1 MAKRRKS
8 TFHRLSSSRLNRNQR
23 RELSRRIAAGDPG
36 LSIVNPHAGGID
48 VGNESHF
55 AAVPADRDPN
65 PVQEFGCWTADL
77 NRMAEWFV
85 SCGID
90 TVAVQATGVYWVA
103 LHDVLTEHGIRVVL
117 VNARNTKNV
126 PGRKSDVQECQWLMK
141 LHTYGLLRDS
151 FHLAK
156 EMESVRTLWRLRERH
171 VAEAGRA
178 VQHMQKALT
187 RMNIQ
192 LANALSDITGVS
204 GMKIISAILHGER
217 DPYQLADLRD
227 KRVKASREE
236 VARSLEGNW
245 REDVLF
251 ELRQA
256 LHSYRFIH
264 EQMQECDQQ
273 LEGYLSKLPN
283 APAIP
288 VPTVS
293 PGEGKVTKK
302 RKTRK
307 ARDNEPRILN
317 LEAELTRICGVN
329 LCSIDGI
336 SVITAQTIVAE
347 IGTDMSAFPSEKDF
361 ASWLGLTPGK
371 DVSGGKV
378 VAEGRRKVKNRV
390 AAALRMAA
398 TTLLKSESCLGA
410 RYRHLRRELPS
421 KKAAVK
427 AMARHLAVLVYR
439 LFTRGQAWVDRGAAH
454 YEQRRRELDLAKLE
468 SIARARG
475 FQLIPM
481 AQAS

>member
-1 MAKRRKS
+1 
-8 TFHRLSSSRLNRNQR
+8 LSSNRLNRNQR

-77 NRMAEWFV
+77 HRMAEWFV
-85 SCGID
+85 ACRID
-90 TVAVQATGVYWVA
+90 TVAVQATGVYWMA
-103 LHDVLTEHGIRVVL
+103 LDDVLTKHGIRVVL

-151 FHLAK
+151 FRLAK
-156 EMESVRTLWRLRERH
+156 EMASVRTLWRLRDRH

-187 RMNIQ
+187 EMNIQ
-192 LANALSDITGVS
+192 LANALSDLTGVS
-204 GMKIISAILHGER
+204 GMKIITAILDGER
-217 DPYQLADLRD
+217 DPHRLADLRD
-227 KRVKASREE
+227 KRVKSSREE
-236 VARSLEGNW
+236 IARSLEANW
-245 REDVLF
+245 REDLLF

-264 EQMQECDQQ
+264 EQMLECDRQ
-273 LEGYLSKLPN
+273 LEGYLKLLPN

-288 VPTVS
+288 LPPTQS
-293 PGEGKVTKK
+293 TRAESTETAKAPQK

-307 ARDNEPRILN
+307 ARDNEPRILS

-336 SVITAQTIVAE
+336 SIITAQTIIAE
-347 IGTDMSAFPSEKDF
+347 IGTDMSAFPSEKNF
-361 ASWLGLTPGK
+361 ASWVGLTPGK

-378 VAEGRRKVKNRV
+378 VGKRRKVKNRV
-390 AAALRMAA
+390 AAALRMSA
-398 TTLLKSESCLGA
+398 TTLLRSESYLGA
-410 RYRHLRRELPS
+410 KYRYLRRQLPS

-439 LFTRGQAWVDRGAAH
+439 MFKHGQAWVDRGAEQ
-454 YEQRRRELDLAKLE
+454 YEKRRQQLDMARLE
-468 SIARARG
+468 AIARAQG

-481 AQAS
+481 AQAR